1 MTKDEADIRAIIADH
16 AKALYAKDIDLLF
29 AHNATDFL
37 SYDLAPPLQ
46 HKGRAA
52 DARAG
57 TQSWFATWKSPIGWE
72 DRDLAIIVGDRVAF
86 STALAHMTG
95 TKIDGEEI
103 SLWLRVT
110 NGFAKENG
118 AWKIIH
124 IHHSV
129 PFYMDGSFKACVDLK
144 P

>member
-1 MTKDEADIRAIIADH
+1 MTKDEADIRDIIADH

-29 AHNATDFL
+29 AHNAVDFRTF
-37 SYDLAPPLQ
+37 DLAPPLQ
-46 HKGRAA
+46 HKGSGA

-57 TQSWFATWKSPIGWE
+57 TTSWFATWKSPIGWE
-72 DRDLAIIVGDRVAF
+72 DRDLAITVGDRVAF
-86 STALAHMTG
+86 STALARMTG
-95 TKIDGEEI
+95 TKVDGEEV
-103 SLWLRVT
+103 SLWFRVT
-110 NGFAKENG
+110 NGFVKENG
-118 AWKIIH
+118 AWKIVH

>member
-1 MTKDEADIRAIIADH
+1 MTKDEADIRAIIADY
-16 AKALYAKDIDLLF
+16 AKALHARNVDQLF
-29 AHNATDFL
+29 AHKAADYL
-37 SYDLAPPLQ
+37 SFDLAPPLQ
-46 HKGRAA
+46 HKGSGT

-57 TQSWFATWKSPIGWE
+57 TTSWFATWKGPIGWE
-72 DRDLAIIVGDRVAF
+72 DRDLAITVGDRVAF

-95 TKIDGEEI
+95 TKVDGEEVA
-103 SLWLRVT
+103 LWFRVT
-110 NGFAKENG
+110 NGFVKENG
-118 AWKIIH
+118 AWKVVH